1 MTLGLI
7 NKGEKERKNES
18 EREKERESEKERER
32 EMVKKTRLSQ
42 SVTGQLLD
50 LSNDI

>member
-18 EREKERESEKERER
+18 ERERKREIEKER

>member
-7 NKGEKERKNES
+7 NRGEGERKNES
-18 EREKERESEKERER
+18 EREREKERAR
-32 EMVKKTRLSQ
+32 WLKNQTQSQ
-42 SVTGQLLD
+42 VTGQLLD